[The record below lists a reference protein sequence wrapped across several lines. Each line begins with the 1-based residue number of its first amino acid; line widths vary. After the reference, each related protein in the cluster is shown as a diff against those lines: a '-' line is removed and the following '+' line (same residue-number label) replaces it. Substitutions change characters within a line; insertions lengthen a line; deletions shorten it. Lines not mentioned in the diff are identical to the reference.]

1 MQPPVAAES
10 RAATAPPVA
19 PIRVFLADDHA
30 VTLWGLE
37 QLVNSMRPRM
47 QVVGT
52 AASCADL
59 LAHPAIG
66 DTDVLL
72 LDLGLRDRNAIEC
85 VQRLVDNAGVK
96 VVLLTG
102 DLNPAHHREA
112 VLRGARGVVLKSQ
125 PTEHIL
131 RAIEQVH
138 AGEAWLDRS
147 LMSSLLGDLTGPQS
161 RKPRKSD
168 DAAGRIDSLT
178 PKEREVVQ
186 AVVTHRGAKSLVV
199 ADALGMSENTLRNHL
214 SVIYGKLQVK
224 GKIDLYAF
232 AVEHGLAESA
242 SA

>member
-1 MQPPVAAES
+1 
-10 RAATAPPVA
+10 
-19 PIRVFLADDHA
+19 
-30 VTLWGLE
+30 
-37 QLVNSMRPRM
+37 
-47 QVVGT
+47 
-52 AASCADL
+52 
-59 LAHPAIG
+59 
-66 DTDVLL
+66 
-72 LDLGLRDRNAIEC
+72 
-85 VQRLVDNAGVK
+85 
-96 VVLLTG
+96 
-102 DLNPAHHREA
+102 
-112 VLRGARGVVLKSQ
+112 VVLKSQ